1 MSTPAWWQRIGGPNA
16 ITAWSWWITLPLAL
30 LISLSGAR
38 EIGAPLGPWLAL
50 VLAVQIALIA
60 PLVIIRATYLSARPR
75 PSRPAIA
82 VFTFAALG
90 ALRQA
95 ALAAIA
101 WAMGYDAAADLIGPW
116 TLTGAIYGAV
126 ALSIIAIVVDSARDH
141 ATTMQRLRDLQA
153 SLDDVTRME
162 TDRLAELEA
171 QFLADAEAAVMAAL
185 DEVRRTAAPS
195 TVQASLALRRVA
207 EAVVRPLS
215 HRLADDDAW
224 GPPAAASVPA
234 GTPRGRTVSV
244 LSALQPVAPLGAV
257 LLLEGA
263 GLPFM
268 LTRLGLLPALLNL
281 LVGGIVLY
289 LATALV
295 HRRAPR
301 LGGGARRVMSLASAY
316 VTCAALACAAVFAC
330 FTALGWPTAF
340 LMSVLVVYPLLALA
354 LSTSSAIEAQRR
366 AMEDDAAVLVVRQAQ
381 AIDRLRIRVAA
392 ARRRIA
398 HSLHSSVQAEIIA
411 AALSLARTRDE
422 STTAAGAI
430 DSLAERV
437 SAALRSPASDAP
449 RSGSV
454 RNRLDELAQLWD
466 GVLDVNFAYSDEVW
480 AGVDGNATLEGA
492 VVDVVAEA
500 LTNAVRHGGSSWAR
514 VVLSPT
520 DSGFAVDVTAGGR
533 LGGTTRPGLG
543 TRTIAEASSRWDLA
557 NDGDGV
563 RLHVE
568 FDRKPPYRSRSTTTG
583 A

>member
-1 MSTPAWWQRIGGPNA
+1 MSTRAWWQRIGGPNA
-16 ITAWSWWITLPLAL
+16 ITVWSWWITLPLSL

-38 EIGAPLGPWLAL
+38 EIGSPLGPWLAL

-82 VFTFAALG
+82 LLTFAALG

-101 WAMGYDAAADLIGPW
+101 WAMGYDAAADLMGPW
-116 TLTGAIYGAV
+116 SLTGAIYGAV
-126 ALSIIAIVVDSARDH
+126 ALSVIAIVVDSARDH

-195 TVQASLALRRVA
+195 SAQASLALRDVA

-224 GPPAAASVPA
+224 DPPAAASVPA
-234 GTPRGRTVSV
+234 EARRGRMVSV
-244 LSALQPVAPLGAV
+244 LSAWQPVPPLGPV

-301 LGGGARRVMSLASAY
+301 LGGASRRVMSLAAAY
-316 VTCAALACAAVFAC
+316 LACAALACAAVFAC

-340 LMSVLVVYPLLALA
+340 LVVVLVVYPLLALA

-411 AALSLARTRDE
+411 AALSLAQTRDE

-437 SAALRSPASDAP
+437 SAALRSPAPDVP
-449 RSGSV
+449 RSGNV
-454 RNRLDELAQLWD
+454 RNRLDELAQLWE
-466 GVLDVNFAYSDEVW
+466 GVLDVNYEYSDEVW
-480 AGVDGNATLEGA
+480 AGLDGDATLEDA

-500 LTNAVRHGGSSWAR
+500 LTNAVRHSGSSWAR
-514 VVLSPT
+514 VALSPT
-520 DSGFAVDVTAGGR
+520 DSGFAVDVTSGGR
-533 LGGTTRPGLG
+533 LGGTTRLGLG
-543 TRTIAEASSRWDLA
+543 TRMIADASTRWDLTD
-557 NDGDGV
+557 DGDGV
-563 RLHVE
+563 GLHVE
-568 FDRKPPYRSRSTTTG
+568 FDRALSVPDG
-583 A
+583 V